1 MKTTIINSEK
11 IIFFLCLFSSLVLF
25 AQNKVELDTLKAFQ
39 FAIPH
44 EIMEYQFNDPEIIN
58 ELNRLSFNKMLIK
71 DSSSVWMQ
79 TRMMIGSISSQSNF
93 FDNSSSNLLS
103 PLYNSYLETQKLAT
117 LKAILGS
124 VQVGAVAYL
133 AYKHIKKYGFL
144 KKK

>member
-1 MKTTIINSEK
+1 MKTTIINFEK
-11 IIFFLCLFSSLVLF
+11 IIFFLCFFSGLILF
-25 AQNKVELDTLKAFQ
+25 AQNKVELDTSRAFQ
-39 FAIPH
+39 FIIPP
-44 EIMEYQFNDPEIIN
+44 EILEYQFNDPEIIQ

-79 TRMMIGSISSQSNF
+79 TRMMIGSLSGQSNLWS
-93 FDNSSSNLLS
+93 NSSSKLLS

>member
-11 IIFFLCLFSSLVLF
+11 IIFFLCFFSGLVVF
-25 AQNKVELDTLKAFQ
+25 AQNKVELDTLRAFQ
-39 FAIPH
+39 FAIPP

-58 ELNRLSFNKMLIK
+58 ELNSLSFNKMLIK

-79 TRMMIGSISSQSNF
+79 TRMMIGLLSSQSNLW
-93 FDNSSSNLLS
+93 DNSSSKLLS